1 MVKKTTMDLALISFA
16 CAFCVSLGVIV
27 LLQLGGGRFEVLA
40 PVFTIGAVVL
50 SYVFYRIGDVKL
62 ILVYSLGAVGILFVL
77 FPTFMYLGIPRAVP
91 GQMIEITL
99 EQAVAISVATGV
111 AALILAIALLKS
123 PLKGK

>member
-1 MVKKTTMDLALISFA
+1 MMKKTTIDLALISFA
-16 CAFCVSLGVIV
+16 CAFCVALGVIV
-27 LLQLGGGRFEVLA
+27 LLQLGGTKFEALA
-40 PVFTIGAVVL
+40 PIFVVGAVAL
-50 SYVFYRIGDVKL
+50 SYIFYRIGDVKL

-91 GQMIEITL
+91 GHTIEITL

>member
-1 MVKKTTMDLALISFA
+1 MVKKTTLDLALISFA

-27 LLQLGGGRFEVLA
+27 LLQLGGTKFEALA
-40 PVFTIGAVVL
+40 PIFVIGAVVL
-50 SYVFYRIGDVKL
+50 SYVFYRIGDIKL

-91 GQMIEITL
+91 EQIEITL